1 MGTPEQYD
9 WGLSPETIAGVR
21 AGFTVSVGLEFE
33 ITPERVEAIALLSGL
48 PLHEISQDFDTHI
61 ERGTE

>member
-9 WGLSPETIAGVR
+9 WGLSPEIVAGVR
-21 AGFTVSVGLEFE
+21 AGFSVSVGLEFE

-48 PLHEISQDFDTHI
+48 PVAEISQHIDTHL